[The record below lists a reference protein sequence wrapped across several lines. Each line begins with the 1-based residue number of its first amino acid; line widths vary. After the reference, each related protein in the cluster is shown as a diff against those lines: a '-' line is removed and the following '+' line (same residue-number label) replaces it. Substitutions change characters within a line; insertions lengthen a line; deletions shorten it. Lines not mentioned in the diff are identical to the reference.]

1 MWRGGYLLRVRSIL
15 DAKGRK
21 VWSTTPE
28 ATVFDALTTLA
39 EKDVGALVVISKG
52 KLVGIFSER
61 DYARKVILMGKSS
74 KETTVEEI
82 MASPAITVTPDYTV
96 EECMRIMTDRRLRH
110 LPVVDGD
117 EVIGVVSIGD
127 LVNSIIS
134 FQADTIQHLDNY
146 IRGGYMH

>member
-1 MWRGGYLLRVRSIL
+1 MNNVRQLLQTKGKNVWSITPGTSVL
-15 DAKGRK
+15 DALKLMADK
-21 VWSTTPE
+21 NI
-28 ATVFDALTTLA
+28 
-39 EKDVGALVVISKG
+39 GALMVIDG
-52 KLVGIFSER
+52 ERLAGIFSER